1 MVVEIESLRTDVS
14 YDLIEG
20 GDYNAQ
26 EVLNLLGYD
35 GWKGGRIHD
44 DASFRFGVI
53 SRY

>member
-1 MVVEIESLRTDVS
+1 MVAEIESLRTDVS
-14 YDLIEG
+14 NDLIAG
-20 GDYNAQ
+20 GDYNVQ

-35 GWKGGRIHD
+35 DWKGGRIHD